1 MLSKEN
7 RNKLIQQI
15 KFAKVTTDV
24 AQANNP
30 KKKASKEDKEKWL
43 KSNLVAIFWLTKD
56 FKKIAFIHAVSAY
69 DAEELLDNYFTY
81 PADHFAIWNN
91 LPKYDIERYGG
102 EVGNYISLPRGRLD
116 YDANK
121 DKYVLRGGK
130 WLNNSIKN
138 MIATTTRIKEIGAQV
153 EMSKE
158 DEYDQ
163 IDN

>member
-24 AQANNP
+24 AQANKP

-102 EVGNYISLPRGRLD
+102 EVGNYVSLPRGRLD
-116 YDANK
+116 YDFNK
-121 DKYVLRGGK
+121 DRYVLRGGK
-130 WLNNSIKN
+130 WLNSTIKN
-138 MIATTTRIKEIGAQV
+138 LIAATTRIKEIGAEI